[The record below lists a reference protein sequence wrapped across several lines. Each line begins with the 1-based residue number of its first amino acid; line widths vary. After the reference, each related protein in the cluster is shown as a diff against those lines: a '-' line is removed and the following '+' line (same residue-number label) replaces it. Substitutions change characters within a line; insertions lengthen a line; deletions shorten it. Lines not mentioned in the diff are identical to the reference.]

1 VLIRGRTGDFP
12 VLIRGI
18 TVLIR
23 GIAVLIRGRTGDFP
37 VLIRGITVLIRGIT
51 VLIRG
56 RTGEIPVLIR
66 GITVL
71 IRGITVLIRGRTGD
85 FPRSIYHPDA
95 PPNEPIPPVLAGI
108 GSSLPKFSVPG
119 LEAPTKG
126 VGFC

>member
-1 VLIRGRTGDFP
+1 

-23 GIAVLIRGRTGDFP
+23 GIP
-37 VLIRGITVLIRGIT
+37 VLIRGI
-51 VLIRG
+51 
-56 RTGEIPVLIR
+56 P
-66 GITVL
+66 VL

-85 FPRSIYHPDA
+85 FPRSNYHPDA
-95 PPNEPIPPVLAGI
+95 PPNEPIPPKLAAI
-108 GSSLPKFSVPG
+108 GSSLLPKFSVPG